1 MGQNHWGRM
10 QYIIGPQSL
19 ASVFVKLATLETE
32 ISALNAIGQH
42 CYNGHDSRAEVLGD
56 ECRDVQF
63 VCFQVLAEPRT
74 RIRARESTVFGVFKG
89 GCLGDS
95 T

>member
-1 MGQNHWGRM
+1 M

-19 ASVFVKLATLETE
+19 ASVFVKPATLETE
-32 ISALNAIGQH
+32 ISVLNARGQH
-42 CYNGHDSRAEVLGD
+42 CYNGHYSRAEVLGD

-63 VCFQVLAEPRT
+63 VCFQVPAEPRT
-74 RIRARESTVFGVFKG
+74 RIGACESTVFDVSRGMR
-89 GCLGDS
+89 LRDS